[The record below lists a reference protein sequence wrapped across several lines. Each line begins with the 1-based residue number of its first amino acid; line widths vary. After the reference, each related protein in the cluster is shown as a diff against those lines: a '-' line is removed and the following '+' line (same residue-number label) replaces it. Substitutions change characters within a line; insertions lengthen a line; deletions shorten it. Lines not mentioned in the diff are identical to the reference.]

1 MTSKKLPVLTVGAL
15 VESPRQEILIVETTK
30 WNGTWGVPGGK
41 VDFGE
46 TMEDA
51 LLREFQEEV
60 GLQLTN
66 IRFALLQEA
75 VLDAQFYQPAHFA
88 LVNYFAQSATTAITP
103 NQEIVK
109 WTWVTP
115 TEALT
120 YPLNS
125 YTKILIDYFIQNKSI
140 KNKSVE

>member
-1 MTSKKLPVLTVGAL
+1 MTIKKLPVLTVGAL
-15 VESPRQEILIVETTK
+15 VESPSQEILIVETKK

-46 TMEDA
+46 KMEDA
-51 LLREFQEEV
+51 LIREFQEEV
-60 GLQLTN
+60 GLQLIN

-88 LVNYFAQSATTAITP
+88 LVNYLANTESTAITP
-103 NQEIVK
+103 NHEIVH

-115 TEALT
+115 TEAFT

-125 YTKILIDYFIQNKSI
+125 FTKILIDYFI

>member
-1 MTSKKLPVLTVGAL
+1 MTIKKLPVLTVGAL
-15 VESPRQEILIVETTK
+15 VENPSQEILIVETTK

-46 TMEDA
+46 KMEDA
-51 LLREFQEEV
+51 LIREFQEEV
-60 GLQLTN
+60 GLQLIN

-75 VLDAQFYQPAHFA
+75 VLDTQFYQPAHFA
-88 LVNYFAQSATTAITP
+88 LVNYLANTESTEINP
-103 NQEIVK
+103 NQEIVN

-115 TEALT
+115 TEAFT

-125 YTKILIDYFIQNKSI
+125 YTKILIDYFIR
-140 KNKSVE
+140 NKSVK

>member
-15 VESPRQEILIVETTK
+15 VESSRKEILIVETTK

-51 LLREFQEEV
+51 LIREFQEEV

-75 VLDAQFYQPAHFA
+75 ILDKQFYQPAHFA
-88 LVNYFAQSATTAITP
+88 LVNYFAQSATMAITP
-103 NQEIVK
+103 NQEIVN

-125 YTKILIDYFIQNKSI
+125 YTKILIDYFIKNKSI
-140 KNKSVE
+140 TN

>member
-1 MTSKKLPVLTVGAL
+1 MTIKKLPVLTVGAL
-15 VESPRQEILIVETTK
+15 VESSSQEILIVETTK

-46 TMEDA
+46 KMEDA
-51 LLREFQEEV
+51 LIREFQEEV
-60 GLQLTN
+60 GLQLIN

-88 LVNYFAQSATTAITP
+88 LVNYLANTESTEITP
-103 NQEIVK
+103 NQEIVN

-125 YTKILIDYFIQNKSI
+125 YTKILIDYFM